1 MVLLIILAFSEFL
14 TFYLFRQHYKGYSKT
29 KYYLS
34 NIVSAILSLYMW
46 ILYIEVH
53 SFSGPADSPAFVWL
67 STNLNGTYCAV
78 LFPRILLIIL
88 HFTGRIINYYK
99 GTSFRWFTNA
109 GIILWIILLSAVL
122 SGTLRGR
129 FKTTTENVTI
139 KIEGLHEDLEGFTI
153 VQVSDLHLS
162 GFHRHA
168 GYLQDVIKGIESY
181 KPDLIV
187 NTGDFVNYSWRE
199 FEQNDT
205 ILVKAK
211 GKYGQYAILGNHDIG
226 TYMKSSGSSD
236 IDTNVARMTRLI
248 SLSGYN
254 VLNDNNQ
261 IIKVGNAKLGLA
273 GVITKGRHSHIIH
286 GNLEKALEGLDSA
299 DFKLLLSHDPNHW
312 DLSVKNKTDVDL
324 TLSGH
329 THGMQMGIITKKVK
343 WSPSRYY
350 YQEWN
355 GLYTDGDQY
364 LYVNRGLG
372 VLGIPFRIGMPPEIT
387 VIKLTGE

>member
-254 VLNDNNQ
+254 VLNDNNK
-261 IIKVGNAKLGLA
+261 IIKVGNSKLGLA
-273 GVITKGRHSHIIH
+273 GVITKGRHTHIIH

-372 VLGIPFRIGMPPEIT
+372 ILGIPFRIGMPPEIT